1 MLQPCYGADM
11 AGTTT
16 IRLSDEDRD
25 LLSRLVPEFGDQS
38 GVIRE
43 GIRVL
48 AREQQRRQALEHL
61 LDEWEAAVGEPVD
74 EAAVSAMTARFFT
87 Q

>member
-1 MLQPCYGADM
+1 M

-61 LDEWEAAVGEPVD
+61 LSEWEAAVGEP
-74 EAAVSAMTARFFT
+74 
-87 Q
+87 